1 MKKIRTDSHMKKKW
15 EAEAIRLPELHR
27 GWPLSRVMRE
37 TAVFRRV
44 DRNISQGATVCAIP
58 LAKPCE
64 AIHWAACLHTAL
76 KAATCA
82 LHTWEHI
89 PGCWSLTSQ
98 DLEKGQTKSIIFH
111 FQLLIEWKHIMK
123 KYILWQ
129 HWWHSTAYGISL
141 CHKQWQLVVIIYYK
155 KLRF

>member
-1 MKKIRTDSHMKKKW
+1 MRSRSHQTAWAAQALATQPCDERDSSVSESGQEHISRSHSLRHSFSQTLW
-15 EAEAIRLPELHR
+15 SH
-27 GWPLSRVMRE
+27 PLS
-37 TAVFRRV
+37 
-44 DRNISQGATVCAIP
+44 
-58 LAKPCE
+58 
-64 AIHWAACLHTAL
+64 CLFAHCM

-89 PGCWSLTSQ
+89 PGCWSLISQ
-98 DLEKGQTKSIIFH
+98 DLEKGQTQSIIFH
-111 FQLLIEWKHIMK
+111 SQLLIEWKHIMK

-141 CHKQWQLVVIIYYK
+141 CHKQWQLVMIIYYK